1 MKKKPFYERI
11 PILMIILCVPTI
23 GSTQLGWYFFGKQFG
38 LNLGMVVG
46 AISVT
51 VAAYLMYIKGWRD
64 GDDDD

>member
-1 MKKKPFYERI
+1 MRKKPFYERI

-51 VAAYLMYIKGWRD
+51 VAA
-64 GDDDD
+64 

>member
-11 PILMIILCVPTI
+11 PILMNILCVPTI

-64 GDDDD
+64 GDDDY